1 MATYLPMETDR
12 ERWNARYVE
21 GSHFSDVPDTF
32 FVEAYSEYVNPLQGS
47 KQVLDIAA
55 GSGRHGLWLAE
66 RGWSVTRVDISDQGL
81 AIARRRARGRNLD
94 VEFVECDLESVHSA
108 GAEGWAGR
116 FDLVLGFFYLQHD
129 LFPVL
134 ADALKPGGL
143 LVYKTY
149 TERQPQ
155 FGCGP
160 SDPQHLLRTGEL
172 LHAFPSLN
180 VLFYRETVRDRGVA
194 ELVAQK

>member
-1 MATYLPMETDR
+1 M
-12 ERWNARYVE
+12 
-21 GSHFSDVPDTF
+21 
-32 FVEAYSEYVNPLQGS
+32 EAYSEYVNPLLGPS
-47 KQVLDIAA
+47 NKQVLDVAA

-66 RGWSVTRVDISDQGL
+66 RGWSTTLVDISDEGL
-81 AIARRRARGRNLD
+81 SMARRRARGRNLD
-94 VEFVECDLESVHSA
+94 VEFVERDLELVRSA
-108 GAEGWAGR
+108 GEEGWTER

-160 SDPQHLLRTGEL
+160 RDPQHLLRAGEL
-172 LHAFPSLN
+172 LHAFPSLQ